1 MPMHTNGTTWDL
13 LVSGDELAEVAK
25 KRSKEFLE
33 ESVPNSQVGSYL
45 TNGWAIKKQMKTKA
59 NLVKAKPAGSAFEDE
74 LWTIFY
80 KMGFKVMNADSNF
93 AVAYDEAHPTLSKQ
107 IDIIAI
113 DDETCLFVE
122 CKEAQVDGTRGS
134 FPADIAEIEARQDKY
149 YREIS
154 KKYPDR
160 KFKYIF
166 AVKNYIVGD
175 QDKARL
181 SSARVTFFD
190 YNAVLYY
197 KALAAHLG
205 SAARF
210 QLLGSLF
217 AGTTIKGMN
226 GKVPAIRGTMGDLT
240 YYTFLIEPENLLK
253 IGYVLH
259 RTNANNDYEE
269 LLPSYQRLIKKDRL
283 RSVQEFIDAGGY
295 FPNSLIIS
303 VDSKKPMQFDDA
315 PKSVNGDSTAVAGTL
330 HLPQTYQSAYIID
343 GQHRLYGYSDSQ
355 YAATNTV
362 PVVAFERLSKDK
374 QLRLFME
381 INENQKAVSK
391 SLRNIL
397 EIDIYNDSEDPNLR
411 KRALLGR
418 IGKRLGE
425 DPKSPLHGRVIIGE
439 DAQTEKCC
447 ITLESLKIALDKTHF
462 FNRYKRNGTII
473 ESGLFDKGTNN
484 ETLAV
489 IYPLL
494 VRMFSDIREYCSD
507 EWNATTDAYLTKNNA
522 IIALIRIFDDIVNIV
537 LEKEP
542 SLASDPDQLYK
553 ASEDF
558 ILLLGETLNTLPAEK
573 RRTVREARGT
583 AVSDKPYRT
592 IQVAMHEANPSFTNP
607 AIEQYYLENC
617 INYNDQAKAEIV
629 AIKAFLVDFT
639 RKIFPE
645 EDWLSLHAAEEH
657 EKELTARVNN
667 KAIAN
672 RRNGIAAEVNAWTE
686 LTILDVVK
694 ILQNGAN
701 WSDYYKD
708 MFKSHGVDAT
718 KVEIVTKL
726 RTIHDLEIK
735 INNGTH
741 ITLTNYN
748 ELKALYS
755 AIIGE

>member
-13 LVSGDELAEVAK
+13 LVSGDELNEVAK
-25 KRSKEFLE
+25 KRSKELLE
-33 ESVPNSQVGSYL
+33 ITVTNDQVAAYVAK
-45 TNGWAIKKQMKTKA
+45 GWTIKKQLKTKA
-59 NLVKAKPAGSAFEDE
+59 TLTKGKPVGSAFEDE
-74 LWTIFY
+74 LWTVLY
-80 KMGFKVMNADSNF
+80 KMGFKVMNANSDF
-93 AVAYDEAHPTLSKQ
+93 AVAYDEDYPTLSKQ
-107 IDIIAI
+107 IDIVAI

-122 CKEAQVDGTRGS
+122 CKEATVDGTRGS
-134 FPADIAEIEARQDKY
+134 FYSDIIEIDGQKEKY
-149 YREIS
+149 YREIC
-154 KKYPDR
+154 KKYPGR
-160 KFKYIF
+160 KYKYIF

-181 SSARVTFFD
+181 QSGKITFFD

-197 KALAAHLG
+197 KALAGHLG

-226 GKVPAIRGTMGDLT
+226 GKIPAIRGTMGGLT

-269 LLPSYQRLIKKDRL
+269 LLPSYQRLIKKERL
-283 RSVQEFIDAGGY
+283 KSVREFINMGGY

-303 VDSKKPMQFDDA
+303 VDSKKPMQFDPA
-315 PKSVNGDSTAVAGTL
+315 PKGVNGDSTATAGTL

-397 EIDIYNDSEDPNLR
+397 EIDIYNDSDDPIMR
-411 KRALLGR
+411 KKALLGR

-425 DPKSPLHGRVIIGE
+425 DPKSPLHGRIIIGE

-447 ITLESLKIALDKTHF
+447 VTLESLKIALDKTHF

-473 ESGLFDKGTNN
+473 EAGLFDKGINN
-484 ETLAV
+484 DTIDIV
-489 IYPLL
+489 YPLL
-494 VRMFSDIREYCSD
+494 LKLFTAIREYCSD

-522 IIALIRIFDDIVNIV
+522 IIALIRIFDDMINIV
-537 LEKEP
+537 LEKDAT
-542 SLASDPDQLYK
+542 LINDPEQLFT
-553 ASEDF
+553 ACEDF
-558 ILLLGETLNTLPAEK
+558 ILLLGETLNTLSAEK
-573 RRTVREARGT
+573 RRAVKEARGT

-592 IQVAMHEANPSFTNP
+592 IQMAMHEADPTFTND

-629 AIKAFLVDFT
+629 AIKKFLIDFT
-639 RKIFPE
+639 KSIFPE
-645 EDWLSLHAAEEH
+645 DDWLTLHAAEDH
-657 EKELTARVNN
+657 EKDLTSRVNN
-667 KAIAN
+667 KIIAN
-672 RRNGIAAEVNAWTE
+672 RRNGINAEVSAWTE
-686 LTILDVVK
+686 LTILDISK
-694 ILQNGAN
+694 IIQNGAN

-708 MFKSHGVDAT
+708 MFKSHGLDIT
-718 KVEIVTKL
+718 KVELVTRL
-726 RTIHDLEIK
+726 RTINDLEIK

-748 ELKALYS
+748 ELKSLYD
-755 AIIGE
+755 AILGE